1 MIKQRILNKLRKVL
15 LNILLLASVS
25 FTTTSLQATENPNNY
40 TSTYKD
46 NKSLISDSR
55 QVDCLVANTYHESR
69 GESKQG
75 QLAVIFTVLN
85 RVKDSRFGNTPCK
98 VIHSKDQFSW
108 VGKGKVVKEKEK
120 YKETKQLVLEVLSGK
135 HRDPSQGALYFNSH
149 HKRPANTKC
158 VTRIGQHSF
167 YR

>member
-1 MIKQRILNKLRKVL
+1 MIKQRILNKLRKAL

-25 FTTTSLQATENPNNY
+25 FATTSLQATEY
-40 TSTYKD
+40 TSSYK
-46 NKSLISDSR
+46 NFISDSR

-108 VGKGKVVKEKEK
+108 VGKGKVIKEKEK
-120 YKETKQLVLEVLSGK
+120 YKETKKLVLEVLSGK

-149 HKRPANTKC
+149 HKLPANTKC

>member
-1 MIKQRILNKLRKVL
+1 MIKQRILNKLRKAL

-25 FTTTSLQATENPNNY
+25 FATTSLQANSYGTTQQTLSNAQIE
-40 TSTYKD
+40 
-46 NKSLISDSR
+46 
-55 QVDCLVANTYHESR
+55 CLTINTYHESR

-167 YR
+167 YK

>member
-1 MIKQRILNKLRKVL
+1 MLKINLIRIKKILVS
-15 LNILLLASVS
+15 LLLVMSVTLANASDQKS
-25 FTTTSLQATENPNNY
+25 QAQTTL
-40 TSTYKD
+40 TYKD